1 MFGHDPIRTGIAGD
15 VADENLLVIHQVLA
29 HSLIRPI
36 VDELLQGHIIRPVI
50 QVRHQY
56 WLLDMIR
63 QVAAFFDLCISVVKC
78 SALR

>member
-1 MFGHDPIRTGIAGD
+1 MFGHDATNAGVVGD
-15 VADENLLVIHQVLA
+15 VADQDLLFVHQILA
-29 HSLIRPI
+29 HALICPI
-36 VDELLQGHIIRPVI
+36 VDELLHGHIIRPVI
-50 QVRHQY
+50 WVWHQD